1 MTGRHFRFYF
11 TGIAVVVFF
20 HPGWCQ
26 ETVFSLLKNDAR
38 RADEYYQDKNY
49 KAALN
54 LYSNLYRKNSNSG
67 NLRLKIARCYY
78 FLKEYRQAVTAFEYY
93 VRTNPSMAPID
104 LLYYAESQASVGNY
118 KKATQAYREYLKRQP
133 DDPVVAQKIWR
144 LDNIQY
150 LYEDSVHYAV
160 RPVTLNTHSGEL
172 CPVPYGKGL
181 VFISNRKEVQVVEK
195 TDGSL
200 NAPFYKTYFSATSP
214 DTARNGVLL
223 YGKPVLFNND
233 LNSGFHAGPVA
244 FYQNESKMVFAST
257 GEDVHES
264 GARTLHLYFAS
275 GQNGQWKLNGTF
287 PYNSVDYSI
296 TDPAINEDG
305 TLLYFASDMKGGF
318 GGKDIYR
325 SRYQN
330 GQWSTPENLG
340 ETVNTAY
347 DEVFPFLHLNKTLY
361 FSSNGHPGLGGLDI
375 FKVQLTENGFD
386 EVQNA
391 GFPIN
396 SSGDEFGIIID
407 SLTAHGYFSSNRK
420 KGGYDDDIYEVDIDL
435 QTYPLVISGLI
446 RFKEHNW
453 SDSSELKPLVKAKI
467 YLTDNIRDVVVH
479 ESVSDGSGNFS
490 LVIPYFSKYRI
501 RVVGADGD
509 EHVVSLDITKHRKID
524 SKHEIVIVK
533 DAFRSPE
540 NQIIK

>member
-1 MTGRHFRFYF
+1 MGRQRRSIF
-11 TGIAVVVFF
+11 TGIMLMALF
-20 HPGWCQ
+20 HPAWCQ

-38 RADEYYQDKNY
+38 LADEYYQEKNY
-49 KAALN
+49 KAALKLYTN
-54 LYSNLYRKNSNSG
+54 LYHKNSNSG

-93 VRTNPSMAPID
+93 VRTKPSMSPID
-104 LLYYAESQASVGNY
+104 LFYYAESQACAGNY
-118 KKATQAYREYLKRQP
+118 DKAILAYREYLKRQP
-133 DDPVVAQKIWR
+133 DDPIVTQKVWR
-144 LDNIQY
+144 LNNIQY

-160 RPVTLNTHSGEL
+160 RPVTLNTRSGEL

-195 TDGSL
+195 TDGFL
-200 NAPFYKTYFSATSP
+200 NAPFYKTYFSVTSP

-223 YGKPVLFNND
+223 YGTPALFNKE

-257 GEDVHES
+257 GEDAHES

-275 GQNGQWKLNGTF
+275 SQDNQWKITGSF
-287 PYNSVDYSI
+287 PYNSTEYSI
-296 TDPAINEDG
+296 TDPAINKEG
-305 TLLYFASDMKGGF
+305 TVLYFASDMKGGL
-318 GGKDIYR
+318 GGKDLYR
-325 SRYQN
+325 SQYQN
-330 GQWSTPENLG
+330 GQWTNPENLG
-340 ETVNTAY
+340 ETVNTVY

-361 FSSNGHPGLGGLDI
+361 FSSNGHAGLGGLDI
-375 FKVQLTENGFD
+375 FKVQLTEKGFD

-407 SLTAHGYFSSNRK
+407 SLSAHGYFSSNRK

-479 ESVSDGSGNFS
+479 ESVSDDAGNFS
-490 LVIPYFSKYRI
+490 VVIPYFSKYRI
-501 RVVGADGD
+501 RVVGADHD

-540 NQIIK
+540 NQIK